1 MSHSLPRGGRNAR
14 ECSSPHS
21 SFASSPFSSRFT
33 SGDSTDDD
41 DLFYEEHRSSC
52 SRFAQPRY
60 ILAASLGLASLIACA
75 PLFTQMMLPPAD
87 TSRRGTTVRQLLD
100 SPEMTDAA
108 TSNFLQFGGAQSD
121 QMSHNDWETL
131 HRSVGRGLKSITRKM
146 QASNPDR
153 FKRLD
158 SVELKPEQA
167 SGLVKVVRG
176 LSDQRVQHIGY
187 EVVKIVHAGMA
198 EGEDA
203 QGVKRRLL
211 AKFQPRLR
219 ELRALR
225 DELIP
230 LSLRHDDEAVAQSRG
245 ISAGVSTSGAL
256 ALNLDRMH
264 IVKMYAEIPPIHAH
278 RSQQHEKDQ
287 DRRLTGAAG
296 SGGERD
302 AISAMLNREIAL
314 DNLTSM
320 HKQSTMKKWEPKI
333 ERGLGVIAGLIEQ
346 VRVVLDQTD
355 FIGESFGKDMKI
367 PFWTKSLIGAIAFFT
382 EMGDCIL
389 RANDHNGTLTGD
401 KYNHVKLFMCP
412 MKYASSFMDLIS
424 AIDNILGVANDDWHK
439 RQDAIASLSVPTPVP
454 IAPSSPFIP
463 GVPTPVPI
471 APSSPFIPAMPAL
484 PAALAPVV
492 PTPPPM
498 AIPPAIQASSPGNFL
513 ATLAPT
519 PLSLTATLAPI
530 ATTAAVD
537 AWSSGAFR

>member
-1 MSHSLPRGGRNAR
+1 MSHSLAVGGRAR

-21 SFASSPFSSRFT
+21 SFVSSPSSFT
-33 SGDSTDDD
+33 SRLGDSTDDD
-41 DLFYEEHRSSC
+41 DLFYEEHRSRGC

-60 ILAASLGLASLIACA
+60 IVAASLGLASLIACA
-75 PLFTQMMLPPAD
+75 PLLTQMMLPPAD
-87 TSRRGTTVRQLLD
+87 TPRRGTTVRQLLD

-131 HRSVGRGLKSITRKM
+131 HRSVGRGLKSITSKM

-187 EVVKIVHAGMA
+187 EVVETVHAGMA

-203 QGVKRRLL
+203 KGVKRRLL

-245 ISAGVSTSGAL
+245 ISAGVSHSGAL

-264 IVKMYAEIPPIHAH
+264 IVKMYAEIPPIHTH
-278 RSQQHEKDQ
+278 RSQQHEKDE
-287 DRRLTGAAG
+287 DRRLTGAAV
-296 SGGERD
+296 SGA

-320 HKQSTMKKWEPKI
+320 HEHSTMKKWEPKI

-454 IAPSSPFIP
+454 IAPSSPY
-463 GVPTPVPI
+463 
-471 APSSPFIPAMPAL
+471 IPAMPAL

-530 ATTAAVD
+530 ATTAAVG
-537 AWSSGAFR
+537 AWSSSLS